1 MTKTDPIS
9 QEALIRIFEPLF
21 QEFAVRARK
30 TATVLVRPAN
40 ADERVATI
48 TSDGLETMNTA
59 AQGDFII
66 KNRTKAAEEY
76 VLTQKLLEERYQPT
90 GQQEDGW
97 DEMRPTSETQV
108 LELTA
113 ERLLEAGLSAPFYF
127 MARWNEAMIAKE
139 NDYLAATAD
148 FSEMYRIAREAFE
161 ETYQTI
167 GTHD

>member
-1 MTKTDPIS
+1 MSKTDPIS
-9 QEALIRIFEPLF
+9 QEILIGIFEPLF
-21 QEFAVRARK
+21 QKYAIRARK

-59 AQGDFII
+59 AEGDFIV
-66 KNRTKAAEEY
+66 KNRTQASEEY
-76 VLTQKLLEERYQPT
+76 VLTKTLIEQRYQPT
-90 GQQEDGW
+90 GQQENGW

-113 ERLLEAGLSAPFYF
+113 ERLQEAGLSAPFYF
-127 MARWNEAMIAKE
+127 MARWNEPMIAKE

-148 FSEMYRIAREAFE
+148 FSEMYRIAKDAFE
-161 ETYQTI
+161 ETYQKIT
-167 GTHD
+167 THG